1 MVKIQDKDDWDFFTG
16 YTLAAAV
23 ELRRTLNLNEES
35 YAKEVGFNQSS
46 PRNYYLYGVLDQVIK
61 TSSAMMRWKE
71 FQSDGDIKNDKYNFL
86 VNDIV
91 QSVIDEQNMWRRK
104 IIEILAELILFSDVN
119 DNSYYKHYYLIH
131 AIAEV
136 KRVLSDWTEYYE
148 CEFDLYKD
156 ELRQLHEKLNNL
168 ENTGLDINK
177 CWYLRSI
184 KGERK
189 VANFFQIYN
198 KALMNATV
206 HEKTALELTYQGYRE
221 ASQYIHFTS
230 EKPTEEIEM
239 KSIKINFACIY
250 AAINFIIFR
259 CQELISVTPM
269 GRNKI
274 MRDYVEK
281 DLFTNEALK
290 PLFAQVFCI
299 GDKVI
304 TSYGEFGEIQGIK
317 QSKYGFYSYKVKHN
331 KKLCLPNVYYS
342 WYPGQYL
349 RRTSGA

>member
-1 MVKIQDKDDWDFFTG
+1 MAKIQEKDDWDFFTG

-35 YAKEVGFNQSS
+35 YAKAVGFNQSS

-156 ELRQLHEKLNNL
+156 ELKQLHEKLNNL

-189 VANFFQIYN
+189 VANFCQIYN
-198 KALMNATV
+198 KAPMNATV

-259 CQELISVTPM
+259 CQELIGVTPM

-274 MRDYVEK
+274 MRDFIEK

-290 PLFAQVFCI
+290 PLFFPVFCI

-304 TSYGEFGEIQGIK
+304 TSYGEFGEIQDIK
-317 QSKYGFYSYKVKHN
+317 QSKKTGWFSMLPECLSLSHN
-331 KKLCLPNVYYS
+331 EYN
-342 WYPGQYL
+342 
-349 RRTSGA
+349 